1 MPRASI
7 AQLRAYVG
15 DPIAD
20 LTDPE
25 LQLFL
30 DDAVASV
37 IDNTSLSESHPRFN
51 ELQRARAA
59 YLLFNANRMKNEVM
73 AESADGISR
82 NYDTNIS
89 PGMQV
94 SWLDLYN
101 QKRTE
106 ILGFKG
112 RVL

>member
-1 MPRASI
+1 
-7 AQLRAYVG
+7 
-15 DPIAD
+15 
-20 LTDPE
+20 
-25 LQLFL
+25 
-30 DDAVASV
+30 
-37 IDNTSLSESHPRFN
+37 
-51 ELQRARAA
+51 
-59 YLLFNANRMKNEVM
+59 MKNEVM

-106 ILGFKG
+106 ILGF
-112 RVL
+112 RDESDNASDH